1 MGMNVLVAA
10 DSVLL
15 RAGLTRLLRDAGL
28 SVVAEADDAA
38 DDGPQGA
45 RAPPGRRV
53 LALADGARA
62 ARTWTAPA
70 CSCSRRESTNARRWR
85 CSTPA
90 RSGVGYLI
98 EDRVP
103 DVARFISAVRE
114 VAAGGSVLDPAVVAQ
129 VVGRRSR
136 RDALTEREREV
147 LQLMAEGRS
156 NRAIAKTV
164 YLSERA
170 VERHVTAIF
179 GKLRLEPSSK
189 QHRRVLAV
197 LAHLGASTAADRL
210 DQRPSG
216 APRRTTGSGGAPSWT
231 TRIAPSPVA

>member
-1 MGMNVLVAA
+1 M
-10 DSVLL
+10 
-15 RAGLTRLLRDAGL
+15 
-28 SVVAEADDAA
+28 
-38 DDGPQGA
+38 
-45 RAPPGRRV
+45 
-53 LALADGARA
+53 
-62 ARTWTAPA
+62 
-70 CSCSRRESTNARRWR
+70 
-85 CSTPA
+85 
-90 RSGVGYLI
+90 
-98 EDRVP
+98 
-103 DVARFISAVRE
+103 RE

-147 LQLMAEGRS
+147 LELMAEGRS

-179 GKLRLEPSSK
+179 DKLRLEPCRK

-197 LAHLGASTAADRL
+197 LAHLGASTASSELGEHAL
-210 DQRPSG
+210 
-216 APRRTTGSGGAPSWT
+216 APRLRDRPGPAS

>member
-1 MGMNVLVAA
+1 MDMNVLVAA

-15 RAGLTRLLRDAGL
+15 RAGLTRLLLDAGL
-28 SVVAEADDAA
+28 SVVAEADDATETVRKV
-38 DDGPQGA
+38 
-45 RAPPGRRV
+45 RAHRPDVVV
-53 LALADGARA
+53 LALAVAPRREDLDGAGVLVLADDARA
-62 ARTWTAPA
+62 AMRLLGANP
-70 CSCSRRESTNARRWR
+70 R
-85 CSTPA
+85 
-90 RSGVGYLI
+90 GVGYLI
-98 EDRVP
+98 EP
-103 DVARFISAVRE
+103 DVARFTSAVRE

-197 LAHLGASTAADRL
+197 LAHLGTSTA
-210 DQRPSG
+210 
-216 APRRTTGSGGAPSWT
+216 
-231 TRIAPSPVA
+231 VAS